1 MAKNK
6 KKKSSF
12 GKGCNKKPNFKA
24 INYLLRS
31 EPHVLN
37 IVKNVYSHKNNYSI
51 KLNNRYMKRLL
62 FPLFVL
68 LVSCGTNNQGT
79 FTIAGLEKDIMVLA
93 SDSLEGRAPFSRGE
107 AKTLAYLQFRMEQIG
122 LKPAF
127 NGSYLQEVPLAEITS
142 FLPESILFKAKS
154 KKYTVEVG
162 ADISCWSPMLQ
173 QDVTINN
180 SELVFVGFGINAP
193 ELEWNDFEGID
204 LKGKTVVVLVN
215 DPGFLTQD
223 STLFNGNA
231 MTFYGRWPYKYLEA
245 NLQGAEGCIIVHEDK
260 AAGYPWAIVNRDAVN
275 SNFFLNNKALA
286 NQVTKF
292 NGWITENA
300 AIDLFSICGLN
311 YEQLKIKACEK
322 GFKPIPMGITYSV
335 DIKNTWTLSNSY
347 NVGGVIEGSK
357 RPEEAL
363 VYEGHW
369 DHLGIGSKV
378 DGDSIYNGASDNAA
392 AIAWMFSIA
401 EAFKAS
407 GEKPERSIL
416 FFSPTAEESGM
427 LGSHHYI
434 DNPVF
439 AHENTVA
446 CFNSDVIM
454 FLGKFKDVTVTGLG
468 HSELDD
474 YLKQEAQKQG
484 RYVCSDPNPEN
495 GMFFRSDQLPFLRAG
510 IPSLFAKGYSHQVD
524 LGREETLRIVDEYWH
539 TTYHK
544 PADQYNPNIHNLEG
558 LLEDA
563 ILFYNLGKRIANET
577 YFPKWSKNSE
587 FFVER

>member
-1 MAKNK
+1 
-6 KKKSSF
+6 
-12 GKGCNKKPNFKA
+12 
-24 INYLLRS
+24 
-31 EPHVLN
+31 
-37 IVKNVYSHKNNYSI
+37 
-51 KLNNRYMKRLL
+51 MKRLL

-162 ADISCWSPMLQ
+162 ADISCWCPMLQ

-286 NQVTKF
+286 NQVTK
-292 NGWITENA
+292 
-300 AIDLFSICGLN
+300 
-311 YEQLKIKACEK
+311 
-322 GFKPIPMGITYSV
+322 
-335 DIKNTWTLSNSY
+335 
-347 NVGGVIEGSK
+347 
-357 RPEEAL
+357 
-363 VYEGHW
+363 
-369 DHLGIGSKV
+369 
-378 DGDSIYNGASDNAA
+378 
-392 AIAWMFSIA
+392 
-401 EAFKAS
+401 
-407 GEKPERSIL
+407 
-416 FFSPTAEESGM
+416 
-427 LGSHHYI
+427 
-434 DNPVF
+434 
-439 AHENTVA
+439 
-446 CFNSDVIM
+446 
-454 FLGKFKDVTVTGLG
+454 
-468 HSELDD
+468 
-474 YLKQEAQKQG
+474 
-484 RYVCSDPNPEN
+484 
-495 GMFFRSDQLPFLRAG
+495 
-510 IPSLFAKGYSHQVD
+510 
-524 LGREETLRIVDEYWH
+524 
-539 TTYHK
+539 
-544 PADQYNPNIHNLEG
+544 
-558 LLEDA
+558 
-563 ILFYNLGKRIANET
+563 
-577 YFPKWSKNSE
+577 
-587 FFVER
+587 